1 MSEYLEIKPL
11 IVEDFIFNGKENIAL
26 ATMMIEYLEIKP
38 LVVRNLFS
46 QNKENNA
53 MKVKMSEKITMN
65 FKIGE
70 Q

>member
-1 MSEYLEIKPL
+1 
-11 IVEDFIFNGKENIAL
+11 
-26 ATMMIEYLEIKP
+26 MIEYLEIKP

>member
-1 MSEYLEIKPL
+1 MI
-11 IVEDFIFNGKENIAL
+11 IED
-26 ATMMIEYLEIKP
+26 LEIKP

-46 QNKENNA
+46 QNKNNA